1 MSTAVGRIFAL
12 VVGID
17 RFAAH
22 PHLDGCV
29 NDAHAMRDLLVDG
42 FRAPAENVRLLTDEA
57 ATRDGIIDAFRSHLI
72 ENDAIRPGDAIVF
85 HFSGHGA
92 NMLDP
97 LDASPTGL
105 IESLVA
111 HDSGTEG
118 VFGIPD
124 TTVAA
129 LLALLAAKRGDN
141 ITVVLDCCHSGS
153 GTRHAAGQ
161 APKVRLTRP
170 DERVPP
176 KGLDAAIVGAAKA
189 LGETTAVPYTLL
201 AACRDRELAQ
211 EYVDASGGKPRSQGA
226 FTWYL
231 VEALWRLA
239 PGTSY
244 AMLHESV
251 AAQVS
256 AYNPRQMPQCE
267 GARDREV
274 FGAAQVRRD
283 PFVRVVA
290 VERGELVLDGGALH
304 GIGRDA
310 RLWLYPASVQTA
322 DALPAPVAEAVVIS
336 VTPSRCRAV
345 VVGVEPEA
353 LLRARAVVA
362 EGGEVVAPRRVG
374 SSVAAGASAEARAAV
389 AAVERWMGGSRWVAA
404 AGEGPAELVVRAEGD
419 RVVVCGAD
427 DGAPLVMPWGVG
439 DPESTGRAV
448 VGALETIARFRRLG
462 ALANPDPGSRL
473 QGRLRVR
480 LRRFVEGAAP
490 QEMPV
495 IEPVDGEVVAVYDP
509 AQETNWHLV
518 EVVNEGSRPVFVSV
532 FSLNEDYSVVQFY
545 PRLGGEQSIDAGRSL
560 FAGHTAAAERL
571 DMWLPGDGPGEPLW
585 TVSRSRILVV
595 ATVAPVDLSVF
606 EQGGLDVPVPA
617 GHRSTGLAALIDAAV
632 SGHRMAR
639 SRDRA
644 GEDWATASLPYTTV
658 RKPVAVAVGAGVT
671 ALGEGLVVEA
681 PAGFSGAVAVE
692 SVGQAT
698 RGGGARLPPGLVG
711 DGSLSPAGRPGTRG
725 GAEDGL
731 VVSLSVDEAARARV
745 DAAHPLRVTVPGG
758 GELWPVVFDGEDF
771 FVAGH
776 PAGEGRAAITAL
788 PAPVGPDGPAS
799 RGQITRTL
807 KLFFFKKQGQADE
820 SLGLHAAVMVDGVP
834 VYSDVQPTDVP
845 AGGRALLVVHGF
857 ASGTKGQ
864 VKVLDAAL
872 AGYDRILAFDY
883 ESLGTPVEENAKV
896 LADALGKAGFG
907 AEDERTLHV
916 VAHSMGGLVARA
928 MIELFG
934 GDAFVDK
941 LVMAGTPNGGTRLYD
956 AVNGAL
962 ALANFALNKAF
973 GLTTGVPI
981 GFLLD
986 RIKKAVKGPE
996 DLKSG
1001 SAFLTRLNTARGGKV
1016 PYLVLAG
1023 TGGVEED
1030 ADAGRFKR
1038 LTYKAMGVGLD
1049 LLFGEK
1055 HDLVVGASHIR
1066 SVQGGRYPALAAKDV
1081 ACNHFDYLTDRSA
1094 MAEMAAWLGVELRD
1108 VG

>member
-1 MSTAVGRIFAL
+1 MSTVGGRFFAL

-29 NDAHAMRDLLVDG
+29 NDAHVMRDLLVDG
-42 FRAPAENVRLLTDEA
+42 FGAAPEDVRLLVDEA
-57 ATRDGIIDAFRSHLI
+57 ATRDAIIDAFRSHLI
-72 ENDAIRPGDAIVF
+72 ENDDIRPGDAIVF

-111 HDSGTEG
+111 HDSGTAG

-141 ITVVLDCCHSGS
+141 ITVILDCCHSGS
-153 GTRHAAGQ
+153 GTRHAEGQ

-176 KGLDAAIVGAAKA
+176 KGLDAEIVAAARA
-189 LGETTAVPYTLL
+189 LSASDAVPYTLL

-211 EYVDASGGKPRSQGA
+211 EYVDASSGKPRCHGA

-231 VEALWRLA
+231 VEALSRLA

-251 AAQVS
+251 AARVS

-310 RLWLYPASVQTA
+310 RLALYPSSVQTL
-322 DALPAPVAEAVVIS
+322 DALPDAIGEAVVTA
-336 VTPSRCRAV
+336 VTPTRARAV
-345 VVGVEPEA
+345 AVGVEPEV
-353 LLRARAVVA
+353 LLRARALMVD
-362 EGGEVVAPRRVG
+362 GGEVVAPRRVG
-374 SSVAAGASAEARAAV
+374 LSVGADVSARAKA
-389 AAVERWMGGSRWVAA
+389 ALGAVERWMAGSRWVAA

-419 RVVVCGAD
+419 RLVVCGAD
-427 DGAPLVMPWGVG
+427 DGAPLVMPWAVF
-439 DPESTGRAV
+439 DAEETGRRVA
-448 VGALETIARFRRLG
+448 GALEVIARFRRVG
-462 ALANPDPGSRL
+462 ALGNPDPGSRL

-480 LRRFVEGAAP
+480 LRKFVEGAAP
-490 QEMPV
+490 AEMPV
-495 IEPVDGEVVAVYDP
+495 LEPVDGEVVAVYDP
-509 AQETNWHLV
+509 TQQYNWHLV
-518 EVVNEGSRPVFVSV
+518 EVANEGPVAVYVSV
-532 FSLNEDYSVVQFY
+532 FSLNEDYGIVQFY
-545 PRLGGEQSIDAGRSL
+545 PRLGGEQSIDPGRSL
-560 FAGHTAAAERL
+560 FVGHTAAKERL
-571 DMWLPGDGPGEPLW
+571 DLWLPGDAPGEPLW
-585 TVSRSRILVV
+585 TMSRSRVLVV

-606 EQGGLDVPVPA
+606 VQEGLDVPVPA
-617 GHRSTGLAALIDAAV
+617 GHRVEGLAALIETAV
-632 SGHRMAR
+632 SGKRMAR

-658 RKPVAVAVGAGVT
+658 RKPVAVKVGAGVT
-671 ALGEGLVVEA
+671 ALGEGLSIEA
-681 PAGFSGAVAVE
+681 PAGFAAAVE
-692 SVGQAT
+692 VETVGQAT
-698 RGGGARLPPGLVG
+698 RGGGPRLPPGIVG
-711 DGSLSPAGRPGTRG
+711 DASLAPAGRPGTRG

-731 VVSLSVDEAARARV
+731 VVSLVVDEGARARV
-745 DAAHPLRVTVPGG
+745 DAAHPLRVKVPGG

-771 FVAGH
+771 LVAGH
-776 PAGEGRAAITAL
+776 PGAAGEAAITAL
-788 PAPVGPDGPAS
+788 PAITPAGPAS

-807 KLFFFKKQGQADE
+807 KLFFFKKQGQTDE
-820 SLGLHAAVMVDGVP
+820 SLGLHTAVMVDGVP

-845 AGGRALLVVHGF
+845 AGGKALLVLHGF

-872 AGYDRILAFDY
+872 AGYDRVLAFDY
-883 ESLGTPVEENAKV
+883 ESLGTPVEENAKA

-907 AEDERTLHV
+907 ADDERTLHV
-916 VAHSMGGLVARA
+916 VAHSAGGLVARA

-934 GDAFVDK
+934 GDVFVDK

-956 AVNGAL
+956 AANGAL

-986 RIKKAVKGPE
+986 RVKKAVKGPE

-1001 SAFLTRLNTARGGKV
+1001 SAFLTRLNTARGGSV

-1023 TGGVEED
+1023 TGGVAEE

-1055 HDLVVGASHIR
+1055 HDLIVGASHMR
-1066 SVQGGRYPALAAKDV
+1066 AVQGGRYPALTAKDV
-1081 ACNHFDYLTDRSA
+1081 GCNHFDYLTDRSVL
-1094 MAEMAAWLGVELRD
+1094 AEMAAWLGVELRD
-1108 VG
+1108 A